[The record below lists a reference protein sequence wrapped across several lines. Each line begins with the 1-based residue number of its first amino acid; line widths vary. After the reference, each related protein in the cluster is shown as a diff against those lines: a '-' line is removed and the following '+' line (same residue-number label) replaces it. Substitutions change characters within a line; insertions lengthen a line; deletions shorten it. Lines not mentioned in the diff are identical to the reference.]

1 MAGNKLSDKEI
12 KDRIKKAYELRYE
25 ENYTQERYV
34 KWAKE
39 YYGDK
44 SEQQLCQYFTKAKEL
59 YEEIWKDLLQKQLKP
74 ATQELIRLMADENPK
89 IRDAAVAKIFKYTG
103 NDIQKIQADI
113 KGEIKVSFADD
124 E

>member
-59 YEEIWKDLLQKQLKP
+59 YEETWKDLLQKQLKP

-89 IRDAAVAKIFKYTG
+89 IRDGAIAKIFKYTG

>member
-59 YEEIWKDLLQKQLKP
+59 YEETWKDLLQKQLKP

>member
-59 YEEIWKDLLQKQLKP
+59 YEETWKDLLQKQLKP

-89 IRDAAVAKIFKYTG
+89 IRDAAIAKIFKYTG

>member
-25 ENYTQERYV
+25 QNYTQEQYV

-44 SEQQLCQYFTKAKEL
+44 SEQQLCQYFLKARDL
-59 YEEIWKDLLQKQLKP
+59 YEDTWKDLLQKQLKP

-89 IRDAAVAKIFKYTG
+89 IRDAAIAKIFKYTG

>member
-44 SEQQLCQYFTKAKEL
+44 SEQQLCQYFTKARDL
-59 YEEIWKDLLQKQLKP
+59 YEETWKDLLQKQLKP